1 MGNVIGTALKNP
13 PNKPHKAAKTQMSS
27 PCDDLLEVFE
37 GLKDSILAVDRN
49 WNVIYANRR
58 IANVFGYKVVEMLGK
73 NLWCLLPAIVG
84 TEIEAHFRS
93 AMSRNVAEDFEL
105 RGLYKTGY
113 FELHIAPFSNG
124 LAVCTRDIA
133 ERKKAELVLLQK
145 TVAIDKAQNA
155 ILIADSSFRLV
166 MWNKGAEDLF
176 GYAAHE
182 ILGRPINFLPAFYV
196 DISEVDVF
204 QKVAARGR
212 WDGVAVQK
220 HKDGSELYVL
230 ETITQIWEESEIV
243 GYTIVMRDITD
254 LKRMEL
260 ELSQSKQRMHD
271 ILESIDDDVYSL
283 DRDWC
288 FIYINHFAADDLGYE
303 PSQLI
308 GKNLWTVLPKL
319 VGTELERNF
328 RESME
333 KREVRRFEWDAI
345 YAKGLRD
352 VSVFPSAEGIT
363 VHAKNVTQRKNAEAA
378 LMQSEE
384 RFAKV
389 FHSSPAAF
397 FISRLEDGYIIDVND
412 AFLKTLGYRY
422 EEVVRHT
429 AFQLNIYPEPNTRN
443 EFVRL
448 LHEKHSLRD
457 YELTMQTK
465 TGQPLTLMASL
476 DIIGLDGEDLL
487 LGVFVDITERKKAE
501 IALRQSENRLKMAQ
515 RIAHLGSWEF
525 LVKENRALWSEE
537 LFHIFN
543 LPPKPFGLSIEEYRA
558 FIHPEDVPRVE
569 EIAQQ
574 FIIGVHNVGDLSS
587 FDYRILLADGSVR
600 VLHTERVI
608 DAVDAM
614 GNPSKVIGIE
624 QDITDRK
631 LIELQLEQYSKH
643 LEQLVEE
650 RTKQLK
656 DAGRLAAI
664 GATAGMVGHDI
675 RNPLQA
681 ITNELF
687 LTRQAIENAPD
698 VPSKSEAIE
707 SVAFIQDQVNY
718 INKIVSDLQ
727 DYARPLKPTLSEVTL
742 EKLIAGSFS
751 SLSVPDNVEARTRFD
766 EVLPKI
772 KTDPWMLKR
781 IIVNLA
787 TNALQAMPNGGTL
800 TIHAA
805 YNRQANRVAL
815 TVEDTGVGM
824 STEVQKKLFTP
835 LFTTKSKGQGF
846 GLAVVKRLTEV
857 LGGSISFESQE
868 GKGTKFTV
876 ELPT

>member
-1 MGNVIGTALKNP
+1 
-13 PNKPHKAAKTQMSS
+13 
-27 PCDDLLEVFE
+27 VF
-37 GLKDSILAVDRN
+37 
-49 WNVIYANRR
+49 
-58 IANVFGYKVVEMLGK
+58 
-73 NLWCLLPAIVG
+73 
-84 TEIEAHFRS
+84 
-93 AMSRNVAEDFEL
+93 
-105 RGLYKTGY
+105 
-113 FELHIAPFSNG
+113 
-124 LAVCTRDIA
+124 TRDIT
-133 ERKKAELVLLQK
+133 ERKKAELDLRQK

-155 ILIADSSFRLV
+155 IFIADPSFRLT
-166 MWNKGAEDLF
+166 MWNKGARVLF
-176 GYAAHE
+176 GYTSHE
-182 ILGRPINFLPAFYV
+182 VLGRPFNVLHTVYV
-196 DISEVDVF
+196 DASESDVLK
-204 QKVAARGR
+204 QVATRGR

-220 HKDGSELYVL
+220 HKDGSEICVL
-230 ETITQIWEESEIV
+230 ETITQICEAGELL
-243 GYTIVMRDITD
+243 GYTVVMRDITD
-254 LKRMEL
+254 LKKLEK

-271 ILESIDDDVYSL
+271 ILESIDDNVYSF
-283 DRDWC
+283 DRNWD
-288 FIYINHFAADDLGYE
+288 FIYVNHSAASDWGYE
-303 PSQLI
+303 PSELI
-308 GKNLWTVLPKL
+308 GKNFWTLLPKL

-328 RESME
+328 RASME
-333 KREVRRFEWDAI
+333 NREVHRFEWATL

-363 VHAKNVTQRKNAEAA
+363 IHAKNITERKKAETA

-397 FISRLEDGYIIDVND
+397 FISRLNDGYIIDVNN

-422 EEVVRHT
+422 EEAVRHT
-429 AFQLNIYPEPNTRN
+429 AFQLNIYPDPETRN

-448 LHEKHSLRD
+448 LREKQSLRD

-487 LGVFVDITERKKAE
+487 LGIFVDITERKKAE
-501 IALRQSENRLKMAQ
+501 NALRQSENRLKMAQ

-525 LVKENRALWSEE
+525 EVKENHAVWSEE
-537 LFHIFN
+537 LFRMFN
-543 LPPKPFGLSIEEYRA
+543 LQPKPFGLSVEEYRE
-558 FIHPEDVPRVE
+558 FIHPEDIQRVG

-574 FIIGVHNVGDLSS
+574 FISGVHNVGDVSS

-608 DAVDAM
+608 DAVDSQ
-614 GNPSKVIGIE
+614 GHPTRVLGIE

-631 LIELQLEQYSKH
+631 WIELQLEQYSKH

-650 RTKQLK
+650 RSKQLK
-656 DAGRLAAI
+656 NAERLAAI

-681 ITNELF
+681 ITNELY
-687 LTRQAIENAPD
+687 LTREAIENAPD
-698 VPSKSEAIE
+698 VPSKPAAVE

-727 DYARPLKPTLSEVTL
+727 DYARPLKPTLSEVDL
-742 EKLIAGSFS
+742 DKLINDSLS
-751 SLSVPDNVEARTRFD
+751 SLFVPSNVETNTRF
-766 EVLPKI
+766 EKFLPKI

-787 TNALQAMPNGGTL
+787 TNALQAMPDGGKL
-800 TIHAA
+800 TIHAT
-805 YNRQANRVAL
+805 YNKQANRVAL
-815 TVEDTGVGM
+815 TVEDMGVGM
-824 STEVQKKLFTP
+824 SLEVQKKLFTP

-876 ELPT
+876 EIPA